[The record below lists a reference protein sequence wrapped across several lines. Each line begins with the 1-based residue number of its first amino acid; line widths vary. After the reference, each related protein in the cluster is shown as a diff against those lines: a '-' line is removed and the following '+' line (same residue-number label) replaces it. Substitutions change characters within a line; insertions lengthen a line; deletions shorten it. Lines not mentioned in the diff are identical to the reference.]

1 MNLPYTYQ
9 RIMDAAATLNACI
22 TGVVVND
29 REALGPRA
37 VKLLDVAANMSG
49 VAAWIAR
56 DRRDAI
62 MPEAAD
68 ETIITQNK
76 TQGEHK

>member
-9 RIMDAAATLNACI
+9 RMMDAAATLNACI
-22 TGVVVND
+22 TGVVIND

-37 VKLLDVAANMSG
+37 VKMLDVAANMSG
-49 VAAWIAR
+49 VASRIAR

-62 MPEAAD
+62 MPAAAD
-68 ETIITQNK
+68 DTIITKGMPQ
-76 TQGEHK
+76 